1 MRNRALSAVA
11 AGLAIIAAFAANVA
25 AKAEEIKVLCTIGV
39 KPALPDVVA
48 EFERATGHKVSIVWG
63 NAATLKSRYLE
74 GEQADVAVLTAA
86 AIDDLIKAGKVAGG
100 RVDLARSGMGLA
112 VKAGAP
118 KPDISSPEALKRA
131 LLAAKSVG
139 YSTQGASGIYFATVI
154 ERLGIAAE
162 VKAKHKDTP
171 GAVGE
176 LVAAGE
182 AEIGVQQIPELAA
195 VPGVEVIGPLPGDL
209 QVITAF
215 SAALDA
221 KAKDNEAAKAF
232 VKFISAPAAA
242 AAYKAK
248 GLDPG

>member
-1 MRNRALSAVA
+1 MRTSARTAVA
-11 AGLAIIAAFAANVA
+11 AGLAIIAAFAAAGAV
-25 AKAEEIKVLCTIGV
+25 KADDIKVLCTIGV
-39 KPALPDVVA
+39 KPALPDLVT

-63 NAATLKSRYLE
+63 NAATLKTRYLE

-86 AIDDLIKAGKVAGG
+86 AIDDLVKAGKVTG
-100 RVDLARSGMGLA
+100 RVDLARSGMGFA

-118 KPDISSPEALKRA
+118 KPDISSPEALKRT

-139 YSTQGASGIYFATVI
+139 YSSQGASGIYFVTVI

-162 VKAKHKDTP
+162 VKAKHKDTA

-195 VPGVEVIGPLPGDL
+195 VPGVVVIGPFPDEL
-209 QVITAF
+209 QVITVF

-221 KAKDNEAAKAF
+221 KAQNNDAAKAF
-232 VKFISAPAAA
+232 VKFISGPAAA
-242 AAYKAK
+242 AAYKAR

>member
-1 MRNRALSAVA
+1 MRSRARTA
-11 AGLAIIAAFAANVA
+11 AAAALALIAAFAAAGA
-25 AKAEEIKVLCTIGV
+25 AKGGEIKVLSTIGV
-39 KPALPDVVA
+39 KPALPEIVA
-48 EFERATGHKVSIVWG
+48 EFERATGHKVAIVWG
-63 NAATLKSRYLE
+63 NAATLKTRYLE

-86 AIDDLIKAGKVAGG
+86 AIDDLIKAGKVTGKL
-100 RVDLARSGMGLA
+100 DLARSGMGFA

-118 KPDISSPEALKRA
+118 KPDISSPEALKRT

-139 YSTQGASGIYFATVI
+139 YSSQGASGVYFVTVL

-176 LVAAGE
+176 LVASGE
-182 AEIGVQQIPELAA
+182 AEIGMQQIPELAA
-195 VPGVEVIGPLPGDL
+195 VPGVEVIGPLPGEL
-209 QVITAF
+209 QVMTMF

-232 VKFISAPAAA
+232 VKFISGPAAA

-248 GLDPG
+248 GLDPS

>member
-1 MRNRALSAVA
+1 MRKRALSAVA

-25 AKAEEIKVLCTIGV
+25 AQAEEIKVLCTIGV

-86 AIDDLIKAGKVAGG
+86 AIDDLIKAGKVTG

-118 KPDISSPEALKRA
+118 KPDISSPEALKRT

-171 GAVGE
+171 GSVGE

-209 QVITAF
+209 QVITVF

-232 VKFISAPAAA
+232 VKFILAPAAA
-242 AAYKAK
+242 AAYKAR

>member
-1 MRNRALSAVA
+1 MSSRARTA
-11 AGLAIIAAFAANVA
+11 AAAALALIAAFAAAGA
-25 AKAEEIKVLCTIGV
+25 AKGDEIKVLSTIGV
-39 KPALPDVVA
+39 KPALPEIVT
-48 EFERATGHKVSIVWG
+48 EFERATGHKVAIVWG
-63 NAATLKSRYLE
+63 NAATLKTRYLE
-74 GEQADVAVLTAA
+74 GDQADVAVLTAA
-86 AIDDLIKAGKVAGG
+86 AIDDLIKAGKVTGKL
-100 RVDLARSGMGLA
+100 DLARSGMGFA

-118 KPDISSPEALKRA
+118 ETLKRT

-139 YSTQGASGIYFATVI
+139 YSSQGASGVYFVTVL

-176 LVAAGE
+176 LVASGE
-182 AEIGVQQIPELAA
+182 AEIGMQQIPELAA
-195 VPGVEVIGPLPGDL
+195 VPGVEVIGPLPGEL
-209 QVITAF
+209 QVMTMF

-232 VKFISAPAAA
+232 VKFISGPAAA

-248 GLDPG
+248 GLDPS

>member
-1 MRNRALSAVA
+1 MRNKVLTAVT
-11 AGLAIIAAFAANVA
+11 AGLAMIAAFAAAGAVQ
-25 AKAEEIKVLCTIGV
+25 AEEIKVLCTIGV

-48 EFERATGHKVSIVWG
+48 QFERATGHKVSIVWG
-63 NAATLKSRYLE
+63 NAATLKTRYLE

-86 AIDDLIKAGKVAGG
+86 AIDDLIKAGKVTG

-118 KPDISSPEALKRA
+118 KPDISSPEALKRT
-131 LLAAKSVG
+131 LLAAKSIG

-162 VKAKHKDTP
+162 VKAKHKDTA

-195 VPGVEVIGPLPGDL
+195 VPGVDVIGPLPGDL
-209 QVITAF
+209 QVITVF

-221 KAKDNEAAKAF
+221 KAKENEPAKAF

>member
-1 MRNRALSAVA
+1 MRNKVLTAVA
-11 AGLAIIAAFAANVA
+11 AGLAMIAAFAAAGAVQ
-25 AKAEEIKVLCTIGV
+25 AEEIKVLCTIGV

-48 EFERATGHKVSIVWG
+48 QFERATGHKVSIVWG
-63 NAATLKSRYLE
+63 NAATLKTRYLE

-86 AIDDLIKAGKVAGG
+86 AIDDLIKAGKVTG

-118 KPDISSPEALKRA
+118 KPDISSPEALKRT
-131 LLAAKSVG
+131 LLAAKSIG

-162 VKAKHKDTP
+162 VKAKHKDTA

-195 VPGVEVIGPLPGDL
+195 VPGVDVIGPLPGDL
-209 QVITAF
+209 QVITVF

-221 KAKDNEAAKAF
+221 KAKENEAAKAF

>member
-1 MRNRALSAVA
+1 MRTRARTAVA
-11 AGLAIIAAFAANVA
+11 AGLAIIAAFAAAGAV
-25 AKAEEIKVLCTIGV
+25 KADDIKVLCTIGV
-39 KPALPDVVA
+39 KPALPDLVT
-48 EFERATGHKVSIVWG
+48 EFERATGHKVLIIWG
-63 NAATLKSRYLE
+63 NAATLKTRYLE

-86 AIDDLIKAGKVAGG
+86 AIDDLVKAGKVTG
-100 RVDLARSGMGLA
+100 RVDLARSGMGFA

-118 KPDISSPEALKRA
+118 KPDISSPEALKRT

-139 YSTQGASGIYFATVI
+139 YSSQGASGIYFVTVI

-162 VKAKHKDTP
+162 VKAKHKDTA

-195 VPGVEVIGPLPGDL
+195 VPGVEVIGPFPGEL
-209 QVITAF
+209 QVITVF

-221 KAKDNEAAKAF
+221 KAQNNDAAKAF
-232 VKFISAPAAA
+232 VKFISGPAAA

>member
-1 MRNRALSAVA
+1 MRSRARA
-11 AGLAIIAAFAANVA
+11 AAAALALIAAFTAAGA
-25 AKAEEIKVLCTIGV
+25 AKADEIKVLSTIGV
-39 KPALPDVVA
+39 KPALPEIVA
-48 EFERATGHKVSIVWG
+48 EFERATGHKVAIVWG
-63 NAATLKSRYLE
+63 NAATLKTRYLE

-86 AIDDLIKAGKVAGG
+86 AIDDLIKAGKVTGKL
-100 RVDLARSGMGLA
+100 DLARSGMGFA
-112 VKAGAP
+112 VRAGAP
-118 KPDISSPEALKRA
+118 KPDISSPEALKRT

-139 YSTQGASGIYFATVI
+139 YSSQGASGVYFVTVL

-176 LVAAGE
+176 LVASGE
-182 AEIGVQQIPELAA
+182 AEIGMQQIPELAA
-195 VPGVEVIGPLPGDL
+195 VPGVEVIGPLPGEL
-209 QVITAF
+209 QVMTMF

-232 VKFISAPAAA
+232 VKFISGPAAA

-248 GLDPG
+248 GLDPS

>member
-1 MRNRALSAVA
+1 MRNRARTA
-11 AGLAIIAAFAANVA
+11 AAALAMIAAFATAGAV
-25 AKAEEIKVLCTIGV
+25 KAEQIKVLCTIGV
-39 KPALPDVVA
+39 KPALPDLVA
-48 EFERATGHKVSIVWG
+48 EFERASGHKVSIVWG
-63 NAATLKSRYLE
+63 NAATLKTRYLE

-86 AIDDLIKAGKVAGG
+86 AIDDLVKAGKVTG
-100 RVDLARSGMGLA
+100 RVDLARSGMGFA

-139 YSTQGASGIYFATVI
+139 YSSQGASGVYFVTVI

-162 VKAKHKDTP
+162 VKAKHKDTA

-195 VPGVEVIGPLPGDL
+195 VPGVEVIGPFPGEL
-209 QVITAF
+209 QVITVF

-221 KAKDNEAAKAF
+221 KAQDNEAAKAF
-232 VKFISAPAAA
+232 VKFISGPAAA

-248 GLDPG
+248 GLDPA

>member
-1 MRNRALSAVA
+1 MRSRARA
-11 AGLAIIAAFAANVA
+11 AAAAALALIAAFTAAGA
-25 AKAEEIKVLCTIGV
+25 AKADEIKVLSTIGV
-39 KPALPDVVA
+39 KPALPEIVA
-48 EFERATGHKVSIVWG
+48 EFERATGHKVAIVWG
-63 NAATLKSRYLE
+63 NAATLKTRYLE

-86 AIDDLIKAGKVAGG
+86 AIDDLIKAGKVTGKL
-100 RVDLARSGMGLA
+100 DLARSGMGFA
-112 VKAGAP
+112 VRAGAP
-118 KPDISSPEALKRA
+118 KPDISSPEALKRT

-139 YSTQGASGIYFATVI
+139 YSSQGASGVYFVTVL

-176 LVAAGE
+176 LVASGE
-182 AEIGVQQIPELAA
+182 AEIGMQQIPELAA
-195 VPGVEVIGPLPGDL
+195 VPGVEVIGPLPGEL
-209 QVITAF
+209 QVMTMF

-232 VKFISAPAAA
+232 VKFISGPAAA

-248 GLDPG
+248 GLDPS

>member
-1 MRNRALSAVA
+1 MRNRALTGLA
-11 AGLAIIAAFAANVA
+11 AGLAMVVVFATDVAVQAA
-25 AKAEEIKVLCTIGV
+25 EIKVLCTIGV
-39 KPALPDVVA
+39 KPALPDVVS
-48 EFERATGHKVSIVWG
+48 EFERTTGHKVLIAWG
-63 NAATLKSRYLE
+63 NAATLKTRYLE

-86 AIDDLIKAGKVAGG
+86 AIDDLAKAGKVTGS
-100 RVDLARSGMGLA
+100 RVDLARSGIGLA
-112 VKAGAP
+112 VKVGAP
-118 KPDISSPEALKRA
+118 KPDISSPEALKRT
-131 LLAAKSVG
+131 LLAAKSIG
-139 YSTQGASGIYFATVI
+139 YSTQGASGIHFATVI

-162 VKAKHKDTP
+162 VKAKHKETT
-171 GAVGE
+171 GVVGE
-176 LVAAGE
+176 LVARGE

-209 QVITAF
+209 QIITVF

-221 KAKDNEAAKAF
+221 KAKDNDAAKAF